1 MRGGFDPYPYVDFLW
16 ERSIIKVRNEKERI
30 GDYD

>member
-1 MRGGFDPYPYVDFLW
+1 MRGGCDPYVDFLW